1 MPTNGGDPASGD
13 DSVDALLEELLSD
26 SSGADR
32 TDALVTEL
40 QGSSRPSGTAVVD
53 DPNPIDPADDL
64 ASVLI
69 EPDEEIEDEV
79 STEQAHRVRAAV
91 EWILVILGAIGVALL
106 LKIFLFQ
113 AFYIPSSSME
123 PTLQIDDRVLVNK
136 LSYDAHDVNRGDL
149 VVFRRPEELAGD
161 TRDLIK
167 RVIGLPGESVS
178 TDPETG
184 EVLIDGQPLIE
195 PYLDPSV
202 RTSGLETPVIVGEGE
217 VFVMGDNRGNSQDS
231 RVFGPIDTESIVGRA
246 FIRVWPLNSVDFL

>member
-1 MPTNGGDPASGD
+1 MKSNGGDPASGAE
-13 DSVDALLEELLSD
+13 STDALIEELLGG
-26 SSGADR
+26 SSEPER
-32 TDALVTEL
+32 SNALVEEL
-40 QGSSRPSGTAVVD
+40 HGSGRSSGTAVVEGPHPLGPD
-53 DPNPIDPADDL
+53 DDL
-64 ASVLI
+64 TSVLV
-69 EPDEEIEDEV
+69 EPDEDVEDEE
-79 STEQAHRVRAAV
+79 SAQQAHRVRAAV

-149 VVFRRPEELAGD
+149 IVFRRPEEISGD

-178 TDPETG
+178 TDPDTG
-184 EVLIDGQPLIE
+184 QVLIDGQPLIE
-195 PYLDPSV
+195 PYLEPSV
-202 RTSGLETPVIVGEGE
+202 RSSGLETPVVVAEGH

-231 RVFGPIDTESIVGRA
+231 RVFGPIETDSIVGRA
-246 FIRVWPLNSVDFL
+246 FIRVWPLDTIDFL

>member
-1 MPTNGGDPASGD
+1 MKTNGGDPASGAE
-13 DSVDALLEELLSD
+13 STDALIEELLRGSSD
-26 SSGADR
+26 AERS
-32 TDALVTEL
+32 DALVEQL
-40 QGSSRPSGTAVVD
+40 QGSSRTSGTAVVAEPHPLGPD
-53 DPNPIDPADDL
+53 DDL
-64 ASVLI
+64 TSVLV
-69 EPDEEIEDEV
+69 EPDEDVEDEE
-79 STEQAHRVRAAV
+79 SAQQAHRVRAAV
-91 EWILVILGAIGVALL
+91 EWVLVILGAIGVALL

-149 VVFRRPEELAGD
+149 IVFRRPEEISGD

-178 TDPETG
+178 TDPDTG

-195 PYLDPSV
+195 PYLEPSV
-202 RTSGLETPVIVGEGE
+202 RSSGLETPVVVSEDH

-231 RVFGPIDTESIVGRA
+231 RVFGPIETDSIVGRA
-246 FIRVWPLNSVDFL
+246 FIRVWPLDTIDFL

>member
-1 MPTNGGDPASGD
+1 MKSNGGDPASGD
-13 DSVDALLEELLSD
+13 DDVNALIEELMQG
-26 SSGADR
+26 SGGAER
-32 TDALVTEL
+32 TEAIVNEL
-40 QGSSRPSGTAVVD
+40 QGSSRSGTAVVD
-53 DPNPIDPADDL
+53 GPRHVGPDEDL
-64 ASVLI
+64 TSVLV
-69 EPDEEIEDEV
+69 EPDDDIDDEESEQ
-79 STEQAHRVRAAV
+79 QAHRVRAAV
-91 EWILVILGAIGVALL
+91 EWILVIVGAIGVALL

-149 VVFRRPEELAGD
+149 VVFRRPEEISGD

-178 TDPETG
+178 TDPDTG
-184 EVLIDGQPLIE
+184 QVLIDGQPLIE

-202 RTSGLETPVIVGEGE
+202 RSSGLETPVVVAEDH

-231 RVFGPIDTESIVGRA
+231 RVFGPIETDSIVGRA
-246 FIRVWPLNSVDFL
+246 FIRVWPLSDIDFL

>member
-13 DSVDALLEELLSD
+13 DSVDALLKELLSG
-26 SSGADR
+26 SSGTER

-40 QGSSRPSGTAVVD
+40 QGTSRPSGTTVVD
-53 DPNPIDPADDL
+53 EPNPIGPDEDL

-123 PTLQIDDRVLVNK
+123 PTLQIDDRVLVNT

-149 VVFRRPEELAGD
+149 IVFRRPEEIAGD

-195 PYLDPSV
+195 PYLDPAV
-202 RTSGLETPVIVGEGE
+202 RTSGLETPIVVAEGE

>member
-1 MPTNGGDPASGD
+1 VPSTGGDPASGTD
-13 DSVDALLEELLSD
+13 RVDPLIEELLHGTGRS
-26 SSGADR
+26 
-32 TDALVTEL
+32 
-40 QGSSRPSGTAVVD
+40 SGTAVVD
-53 DPNPIDPADDL
+53 EPNRAGVGVGDADDL
-64 ASVLI
+64 TSVLL
-69 EPDEEIEDEV
+69 EPEEDIEDEE
-79 STEQAHRVRAAV
+79 SAQYEHRVRAAV

-149 VVFRRPEELAGD
+149 IVFRRPEEISGD

-178 TDPETG
+178 TDPDTG
-184 EVLIDGQPLIE
+184 QVLIDGQPLIE
-195 PYLDPSV
+195 PYLEPSV
-202 RTSGLETPVIVGEGE
+202 RSSGLETPVLVSEGH

-231 RVFGPIDTESIVGRA
+231 RVFGPIETDSIVGRA
-246 FIRVWPLNSVDFL
+246 FIRVWPLDTIDFL